1 MGDLVEQTDLGEGE
15 AAAEQLFVEHADAAG
30 VGAVEAAH
38 RVDLAG
44 QWRSHVPMSIIWLP
58 RSSIETLTPQRPFSC
73 RRGRRE
79 AAKPPTLA
87 QDRFPMTRMSRLLLA
102 VSLLVPGV
110 AVAQQAPLAYTI
122 NLNDRADDL
131 FKVTL
136 TVNGLTPENAVY
148 QFASTAPGTYQVM
161 NIGRFVR
168 SFQAYDGRGR
178 VVPVEHV
185 SINQWRL
192 SNAPRVRTIKYTMAE
207 TWQTDLDHP
216 IYLMCG
222 TSLEAD
228 HALINPQGVIGYP
241 TGMQA
246 TPVRLRLSYP
256 ARWRVGTALDR
267 AKDGTYLAKDYD
279 QLVDSPI
286 LLGPL
291 TTAETRVTGVPVA
304 IYTYSKTGKI
314 TSPKLLASMNGMLQA
329 AGKFLGKLPVPRY
342 TFLYHFG
349 DTPAGAWEH
358 SLSSEYVLKE
368 GEFTD
373 SLGKRVT
380 DIAAHE
386 FFHVV
391 TPLNIHSEIIEH
403 FNFVTPVPSEHL
415 WLYEGTTEWAAH
427 TMQLRAGLKTPE
439 AYLATMIQKMNIDHS
454 SFDSTYSL
462 KELALTS
469 YSDSGQA
476 QYGNIYMRGALTA
489 GLLDIRLLELSHGQ
503 RGLQDLILE
512 LAQRYGKRR
521 AFPESTF
528 VDTLVA
534 LTDPTIR
541 DFFDSYV
548 MSSHHLP
555 IKEYYEKLGIHLIE
569 DEKGNAVR
577 FDIDP
582 NPTPEQLL
590 LREAW
595 LGRKPRGAT

>member
-1 MGDLVEQTDLGEGE
+1 
-15 AAAEQLFVEHADAAG
+15 
-30 VGAVEAAH
+30 
-38 RVDLAG
+38 
-44 QWRSHVPMSIIWLP
+44 
-58 RSSIETLTPQRPFSC
+58 
-73 RRGRRE
+73 
-79 AAKPPTLA
+79 
-87 QDRFPMTRMSRLLLA
+87 MTRALRLLLLA
-102 VSLLVPGV
+102 ALLLPTA
-110 AVAQQAPLAYTI
+110 AVAQQARLAYSI

-136 TVNGLTPENAVY
+136 AVTGLRPENAVY

-168 SFQAYDGRGR
+168 SFQAFDGRGR
-178 VVPVEHV
+178 SMPVERV
-185 SINQWRL
+185 SVNQWRL
-192 SNAPRVRTIKYTMAE
+192 SNAPRVRIIKYTVAE
-207 TWQTDLDHP
+207 TWDTDLDHP

-228 HALINPQGVIGYP
+228 HALINPHAVIGYP
-241 TGMQA
+241 SGMQA
-246 TPVRLRLSYP
+246 APVRLRLSYP
-256 ARWRVGTALDR
+256 ARWKVGTALDR
-267 AKDGTYLAKDYD
+267 ARDGTYTARDYD

-286 LLGPL
+286 LLGRL

-314 TSPKLLASMNGMLQA
+314 TSPQLLGSMNGMLQA
-329 AGKFLGKLPVPRY
+329 AGKFLGTLPVTRY
-342 TFLYHFG
+342 TFLYHF
-349 DTPAGAWEH
+349 DDKPAGAWEH

-368 GEFTD
+368 SEFND
-373 SLGKRVT
+373 SVGKYVT

-386 FFHVV
+386 FFHIV

-427 TMQLRAGLKTPE
+427 MMQLRAGLKSPE
-439 AYLATMIQKMNIDHS
+439 TYLATMIKKMNIDRS
-454 SFDSTYSL
+454 AFDSSYSL
-462 KELALTS
+462 EELALTS

-476 QYGNIYMRGALTA
+476 QYGNIYMRGAITA

-503 RGLQDLILE
+503 RGLQDLILD
-512 LAQRYGKRR
+512 LTRRYGKRR

-534 LTDPTIR
+534 LTDPSVR
-541 DFFDSYV
+541 DFFDNYV
-548 MSSHHLP
+548 LESHRLP
-555 IKEYYEKLGIHLIE
+555 VKGYYEKLGIHLIE
-569 DEKGNAVR
+569 DEKGNPLR

-582 NPTPEQLL
+582 NPTPDQLL